1 ASTGA
6 LPGLLPLD
14 LDDEVVDFLSRSVEQ
29 VVVDR
34 GRISYSGPLGSEV
47 DRTRRELSMRFPL
60 TSYRFKPLTNWPAFK
75 GTQGVVDFV
84 SKRARIEFNESDFG
98 GLLVTRVV
106 AMQAA
111 EDARRIDIDGHL
123 VGEAFDALAILE
135 QAGVKPDALG
145 SAVKLDGRLS
155 GQVSLAVPI
164 GGDPS
169 GAVNIASEDLTVELA
184 QLAEPLM
191 QVTGRAE
198 YRLNDGLYTDRLV
211 GQLMG
216 DPV

>member
-1 ASTGA
+1 MKSAEQDVQGALLLDLPRDHEQQMQLELTVQASTGA

-60 TSYRFKPLTNWPAFK
+60 TSYRFKPLTNWPAFR
-75 GTQGVVDFV
+75 GTPGVGAFV

-106 AMQAA
+106 ATQAA
-111 EDARRIDIDGHL
+111 
-123 VGEAFDALAILE
+123 
-135 QAGVKPDALG
+135 
-145 SAVKLDGRLS
+145 
-155 GQVSLAVPI
+155 
-164 GGDPS
+164 
-169 GAVNIASEDLTVELA
+169 
-184 QLAEPLM
+184 
-191 QVTGRAE
+191 
-198 YRLNDGLYTDRLV
+198 
-211 GQLMG
+211 
-216 DPV
+216 